1 MASLNRVFLMGNLTR
16 DPEVRFT
23 PAGTAVADLALAV
36 NERQKNQQGEWTE
49 VAHFFDVTVWGRT
62 AELCGQY
69 LAKGRPVMVEG
80 RLQLDTWET
89 KEGEKRN
96 KVKVVGE
103 RVQFLGGAPG
113 ASGGTG
119 GGQAARPVAAAAPS
133 NPPPAA
139 PPMSASAEED
149 EDLPF

>member
-23 PAGTAVADLALAV
+23 PSGTAVSDLGLAV
-36 NERQKNQQGEWTE
+36 NERQKNAQGEWTE

-80 RLQLDTWET
+80 RLQLDSWET

-103 RVQFLGGAPG
+103 RVQFLGSGQ
-113 ASGGTG
+113 GGTG
-119 GGQAARPVAAAAPS
+119 GSPAAKPAAAAAPS
-133 NPPPAA
+133 NPAPAA
-139 PPMSASAEED
+139 PPMNASSEED